1 MFSVKYD
8 PLIHGED
15 ERFVLYPIKYKDIYD
30 LYKKQVACFW
40 TAEEVELAKDL
51 EDYAKL
57 TNDEKHF
64 INMILAFFAGADGI
78 VSENLASRF
87 YNDVKIAE
95 ARLFYGFQIA
105 MEGIHQETY
114 SNLIDTYIKNK
125 EEKETLFFAMN
136 AFPCITKKADFCKK
150 YMSCPCPFAIRLV
163 AFACVEAIQF
173 SGAFCAIFWLK
184 KRNILQGLTFS
195 NQLISRDEA
204 LHAEFA
210 VCLYKKLKEKLSQKK
225 VHEIIQEA
233 VDIEIE
239 FICDAIPC
247 RLIGMNSI
255 LMTQYIKF
263 VANRLCLQLGT
274 DKLYEDATNPFD
286 FMEAISIE
294 TKTNFFESR
303 VAEYALATKTKEEG
317 IFDFDADF

>member
-15 ERFVLYPIKYKDIYD
+15 ERFVLYPIKYPDLYD
-30 LYKKQVACFW
+30 LYKRQVACFW
-40 TAEEVELAKDL
+40 TVEEVDLSKDL
-51 EDYAKL
+51 DDWKNLESG
-57 TNDEKHF
+57 EKHF
-64 INMILAFFAGADGI
+64 ISMILAFFSGADGL
-78 VSENLASRF
+78 VNENLATRF
-87 YNDVKIAE
+87 YDDVKVCE

-114 SNLIDTYIKNK
+114 SNLIDTYIKDKNEK
-125 EEKETLFFAMN
+125 EELFN
-136 AFPCITKKADFCKK
+136 AISRFPCITKKADFCKK
-150 YMSCPCPFAIRLV
+150 YMACPCPFSIRLI

-173 SGAFCAIFWLK
+173 SGAFCGLFWLR
-184 KRNILQGLTFS
+184 KRNLLQGLTFS

-210 VCLYKKLKEKLSQKK
+210 ICLYKKLKEKLKQNKI
-225 VHEIIQEA
+225 HEIIKEA

-247 RLIGMNSI
+247 RLIGMNHI

-263 VANRLCLQLGT
+263 VANRLCLQLGYE
-274 DKLYEDATNPFD
+274 KLYEDATNPFD
-286 FMEAISIE
+286 FMETISIE

-303 VAEYALATKTKEEG
+303 VAEYALATKTGSETAFQ
-317 IFDFDADF
+317 FDTEF

>member
-1 MFSVKYD
+1 MFSIKYD

-15 ERFVLYPIKYKDIYD
+15 ERFVLYPIKHKDIYD

-40 TAEEVELAKDL
+40 TVEEVDLSKDL
-51 EDYAKL
+51 EDYTKL
-57 TNDEKHF
+57 SPDEKHF
-64 INMILAFFAGADGI
+64 INMILAFFAGADGL
-78 VSENLASRF
+78 VNENLASRF
-87 YNDVKIAE
+87 YNDVKICE

-136 AFPCITKKADFCKK
+136 AFPCITKKAEFCKK
-150 YMSCPCPFAIRLV
+150 YMSCPCPFAIRLI

-225 VHEIIQEA
+225 IHEIIQEA
-233 VDIEIE
+233 VDIEID

-286 FMEAISIE
+286 FMESISIE

-303 VAEYALATKTKEEG
+303 VAEYALATKTGTETA
-317 IFDFDADF
+317 FTFDANF

>member
-1 MFSVKYD
+1 MFSIKYD
-8 PLIHGED
+8 PLIHGDD
-15 ERFVLYPIKYKDIYD
+15 ERFVLYPIKHKDIYD
-30 LYKKQVACFW
+30 LYKRQVACFW
-40 TAEEVELAKDL
+40 TAEEVDLSKDL
-51 EDYAKL
+51 ADYTKL
-57 TNDEKHF
+57 SKEERHF
-64 INMILAFFAGADGI
+64 VNMILAFFAGADGL

-114 SNLIDTYIKNK
+114 SNLIDTYIKDK
-125 EEKETLFFAMN
+125 EEKERLFFAMN
-136 AFPCITKKADFCKK
+136 AFPCITKKADFAKN
-150 YMSCPCPFAIRLV
+150 YMTCQCPFAIRLV
-163 AFACVEAIQF
+163 GFACVEAIQF
-173 SGAFCAIFWLK
+173 SGAFCALFWLR
-184 KRNILQGLTFS
+184 KRNLLQGLTFS

-210 VCLYKKLKEKLSQKK
+210 VCLYNKLKEKLSQKK
-225 VHEIIQEA
+225 IHEIIKEA

-255 LMTQYIKF
+255 LMVQYIKF

-274 DKLYEDATNPFD
+274 NKLYEDATNPFD
-286 FMEAISIE
+286 FMESISIE

-303 VAEYALATKTKEEG
+303 VAEYALATKSGADTAFQ
-317 IFDFDADF
+317 FDMDF

>member
-1 MFSVKYD
+1 MFSIKYD

-15 ERFVLYPIKYKDIYD
+15 ERFVLYPIKYADIYD
-30 LYKKQVACFW
+30 LYKRQVACFW
-40 TAEEVELAKDL
+40 TAEEVDLSKDL

-57 TNDEKHF
+57 SPDEKHF
-64 INMILAFFAGADGI
+64 INMILAFFAGADGL

-87 YNDVKIAE
+87 YNDVKIGE

-114 SNLIDTYIKNK
+114 SNIIDAYIKNK
-125 EEKETLFFAMN
+125 EEKEELFFAMN

-150 YMSCPCPFAIRLV
+150 YMSCPCPFAIRLI

-210 VCLYKKLKEKLSQKK
+210 VCLYKKLKEKLTEKK
-225 VHEIIQEA
+225 VHEIIKEA

-263 VANRLCLQLGT
+263 VANRLCLQLGSS
-274 DKLYEDATNPFD
+274 KLYEDASNPFD
-286 FMEAISIE
+286 FMEAISVE

-303 VAEYALATKTKEEG
+303 VAEYALATKTREEG
-317 IFDFDADF
+317 IFDFDANF

>member
-1 MFSVKYD
+1 MFSIKYD
-8 PLIHGED
+8 PLIHGDD
-15 ERFVLYPIKYKDIYD
+15 ERFVLYPIKHKDIYD
-30 LYKKQVACFW
+30 LYKRQVACFW
-40 TAEEVELAKDL
+40 TAEEVDLSKDL
-51 EDYAKL
+51 ADYTKL
-57 TNDEKHF
+57 SKEERHF
-64 INMILAFFAGADGI
+64 VNMILAFFAGADGL

-114 SNLIDTYIKNK
+114 SNLIDTYIKDK
-125 EEKETLFFAMN
+125 EEKERLFFAMN
-136 AFPCITKKADFCKK
+136 AFPCITKKADFAKN
-150 YMSCPCPFAIRLV
+150 YMTCQCPFSIRLV
-163 AFACVEAIQF
+163 GFACVEAIQF
-173 SGAFCAIFWLK
+173 SGAFCALFWLR
-184 KRNILQGLTFS
+184 KRNLLQGLTFS

-210 VCLYKKLKEKLSQKK
+210 VCLYNKLKEKLSQKK
-225 VHEIIQEA
+225 IHEIIKEA

-255 LMTQYIKF
+255 LMVQYIKF

-274 DKLYEDATNPFD
+274 NKLYEDATNPFD
-286 FMEAISIE
+286 FMESISIE

-303 VAEYALATKTKEEG
+303 VAEYALATKSGADTAFQ
-317 IFDFDADF
+317 FDMNF